1 MAVLMSARVSH
12 IRALPCGALSLIR
25 ADFQTSG
32 VKFRHLLPPGSPQL
46 RGTGVTSPVRSH
58 INAAV
63 RGDRFSTTAAALRKS
78 SQANGSSSPRG
89 RRGWLGKFALGA
101 ALGVGTGAL
110 VQALHTGVLT
120 AMPLKMN
127 LDSAESDWK
136 EAKDFLLSLSVKDR
150 RGYYRTSGSV
160 PLGDIP
166 VWTPTAG
173 ASKSSRYLRN
183 ETLDQK
189 ISVYSGDITKLEID
203 AIVNAGMG
211 EKEPIAELSKTF
223 GCHVG
228 ERLSFLFFSVSVS
241 ADVIHTVG
249 PIAQGGVGESERR
262 ALRSCYWNSL
272 QTATENA
279 ARSVAFPCIS
289 TGIYGYPP
297 EQAVH
302 EALAAVREFL
312 DAHHD
317 KVGICGCV

>member
-1 MAVLMSARVSH
+1 MAHVILQWGVCLYRKWKLTAVCPTLSTLKPNSLLSAWCYPHMAVLMSARVSH
-12 IRALPCGALSLIR
+12 IRALPCSALSLIR

-136 EAKDFLLSLSVKDR
+136 EAKGENVQQWQGIILQDFTEFSDKNTYCQLV
-150 RGYYRTSGSV
+150 
-160 PLGDIP
+160 
-166 VWTPTAG
+166 
-173 ASKSSRYLRN
+173 
-183 ETLDQK
+183 QK
-189 ISVYSGDITKLEID
+189 VVIS
-203 AIVNAGMG
+203 
-211 EKEPIAELSKTF
+211 F
-223 GCHVG
+223 
-228 ERLSFLFFSVSVS
+228 
-241 ADVIHTVG
+241 
-249 PIAQGGVGESERR
+249 
-262 ALRSCYWNSL
+262 W
-272 QTATENA
+272 
-279 ARSVAFPCIS
+279 
-289 TGIYGYPP
+289 
-297 EQAVH
+297 
-302 EALAAVREFL
+302 
-312 DAHHD
+312 
-317 KVGICGCV
+317 